1 MVQLSHPYM
10 TTTISIPAAEIL
22 HFCVHLFLY
31 KTELCGVVAVFI
43 VCISKMLADW
53 LVFFI
58 HAQQETWGFCFRAS
72 ELNS

>member
-22 HFCVHLFLY
+22 HFCVHLFLH

-53 LVFFI
+53 LVFF
-58 HAQQETWGFCFRAS
+58 
-72 ELNS
+72 NSCSTGDLGILF